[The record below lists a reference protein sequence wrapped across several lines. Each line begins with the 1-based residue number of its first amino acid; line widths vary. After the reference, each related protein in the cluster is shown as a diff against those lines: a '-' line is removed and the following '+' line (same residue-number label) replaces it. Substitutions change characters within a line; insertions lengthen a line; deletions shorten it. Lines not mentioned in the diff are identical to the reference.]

1 MIDVSAEQLN
11 IILNILK
18 QNMPGYEVRAFG
30 SRHKWTAKDYSDLDL
45 AVVGETKLDWKII
58 SNLKEAFEE
67 SNLPFRV
74 EVLDWHAISPEFR
87 ALIEAGYEVIQKR
100 QPAHGRTQTEGL
112 DMEDKGCKTV
122 KLKDCCTKIGS
133 GATPR
138 GGKEV
143 YLDEGSFSLIRSQNV
158 LDFFFSYNGLA
169 FIDKDQ
175 AYQLS
180 NVEIEEKDVLLNI
193 TGDSVARV
201 CQVPGTLLP
210 ARVNQHV
217 SIIRPDKS
225 KLVPEFLK
233 YFLLN
238 PKFKN
243 YMLGLASVGGTR
255 NALTKGMIEDFEINL
270 PSLSTQ
276 TRIAAIL
283 TALDDKIELNRQTNQ
298 TLEAIAQ
305 AIFKEWFVDFRFPH
319 SPLEG
324 WQAKPDGVDS
334 SLCPCPTG
342 RVDSLPAKPDGVDSP
357 LEGWQAKPDGVDSSL
372 RPCPTGGVDSLP
384 AKPTPLPSWQK
395 NSLFPFW
402 TLPKNHKLQERAKG
416 LRKQGILSEVVF
428 WKAFKDKKKLGW
440 DIDRQVIIGNFIV
453 DFFIPELGLVFEIDG
468 SSHNDKQEY
477 DQQRDAFLSSLQ
489 LKVVRISD
497 KDVLRNI
504 EGVWSFVTE
513 SIKDRVE
520 GLAEKS
526 PPRPL
531 GLKEKHPPRPSGTP
545 QEGNNPPRQ
554 ASPATPQEGNKYKD
568 DGGEMQDSELCPIP
582 KGWKVGKLSDFGNI
596 ICGKTPSKAND
607 NFFGGQIPF
616 IKIPDMHNSVFI
628 TNTEDSLS
636 EEGAQSQRNK
646 FIPPSSVIVSCIAT
660 VGLVAIT
667 SEKSQTNQQINA
679 IIPKEEYFAYYLY
692 YCALDLKEVLKDLG
706 SGGSATLNVNT
717 TSFSNIKCIMPSEE
731 VMRSFDSLT
740 KPIFEEILSIDHQ
753 SATLAAIRDAL
764 LPKLMNGEIEV

>member
-1 MIDVSAEQLN
+1 MSSKVWQ
-11 IILNILK
+11 
-18 QNMPGYEVRAFG
+18 
-30 SRHKWTAKDYSDLDL
+30 
-45 AVVGETKLDWKII
+45 
-58 SNLKEAFEE
+58 
-67 SNLPFRV
+67 
-74 EVLDWHAISPEFR
+74 
-87 ALIEAGYEVIQKR
+87 
-100 QPAHGRTQTEGL
+100 
-112 DMEDKGCKTV
+112 TV

-138 GGKEV
+138 GGKEA
-143 YLDEGSFSLIRSQNV
+143 YLDEGPFSLIRSQNV

-201 CQVPGTLLP
+201 CQVPSTLLP

-270 PSLSTQ
+270 PDLPTQ
-276 TRIAAIL
+276 HRIASIL
-283 TALDDKIELNRQTNQ
+283 SALDDKIELNRQTNQ

-334 SLCPCPTG
+334 SL
-342 RVDSLPAKPDGVDSP
+342 S
-357 LEGWQAKPDGVDSSL
+357 
-372 RPCPTGGVDSLP
+372 PCPTGGVDSLH
-384 AKPTPLPSWQK
+384 AKPTPLSSWQK

-402 TLPKNHKLQERAKG
+402 ALPKNHKLQERAKE

-477 DQQRDAFLSSLQ
+477 DQERDAFLSSLQ

-504 EGVWSFVTE
+504 EGVWSFVTK

-520 GLAEKS
+520 EMEEKS
-526 PPRPL
+526 PPRP
-531 GLKEKHPPRPSGTP
+531 SG
-545 QEGNNPPRQ
+545 
-554 ASPATPQEGNKYKD
+554 TPQEGNKYKD
-568 DGGEMQDSELCPIP
+568 DGGEMQDSELGSIP
-582 KGWKVGKLSDFGNI
+582 KGWRVVTFEDELEAERGLSYKGKGLATNDAMPMHNLNSVYEGGGYKFEGIKYYSGEYKEKHIVQPGDLIIANTEQGHKYLLIGYPAIVPYVFGNVGIYSHHIYRLRPRPHSYLTSDFLYQLLLQPEIREQVVGFANGTTVNMLKI
-596 ICGKTPSKAND
+596 EGLQKPKFVLPPRYLVSK
-607 NFFGGQIPF
+607 FFELAACIRLR
-616 IKIPDMHNSVFI
+616 H
-628 TNTEDSLS
+628 
-636 EEGAQSQRNK
+636 EE
-646 FIPPSSVIVSCIAT
+646 
-660 VGLVAIT
+660 
-667 SEKSQTNQQINA
+667 
-679 IIPKEEYFAYYLY
+679 
-692 YCALDLKEVLKDLG
+692 
-706 SGGSATLNVNT
+706 
-717 TSFSNIKCIMPSEE
+717 NIK
-731 VMRSFDSLT
+731 
-740 KPIFEEILSIDHQ
+740 Q

-764 LPKLMNGEIEV
+764 LPKLMNGEVSVDMEEIV

>member
-1 MIDVSAEQLN
+1 MS
-11 IILNILK
+11 
-18 QNMPGYEVRAFG
+18 
-30 SRHKWTAKDYSDLDL
+30 S
-45 AVVGETKLDWKII
+45 
-58 SNLKEAFEE
+58 KE
-67 SNLPFRV
+67 
-74 EVLDWHAISPEFR
+74 W
-87 ALIEAGYEVIQKR
+87 
-100 QPAHGRTQTEGL
+100 
-112 DMEDKGCKTV
+112 KTV

-138 GGKEV
+138 GGKEA
-143 YLDEGSFSLIRSQNV
+143 YLDKGTFSLIRSQNV

-169 FIDKDQ
+169 FIDKVQ
-175 AYQLS
+175 ASQLS

-217 SIIRPDKS
+217 SIIRPNKS
-225 KLVPEFLK
+225 KLIPEFLK

-238 PKFKN
+238 PRFKN

-270 PSLSTQ
+270 PDLPTQ

-283 TALDDKIELNRQTNQ
+283 SALDDKIELNRQANQ

-305 AIFKEWFVDFRFPH
+305 AIFKEWFVDFRYPH

-334 SLCPCPTG
+334 SLRSCPTG
-342 RVDSLPAKPDGVDSP
+342 RVDSLPAKPDGVDS
-357 LEGWQAKPDGVDSSL
+357 LQAKPASL
-372 RPCPTGGVDSLP
+372 S
-384 AKPTPLPSWQK
+384 SWQK

-402 TLPKNHKLQERAKG
+402 TLPKNHKLQERAKE

-453 DFFIPELGLVFEIDG
+453 DFFIQELGLVFEIDG

-477 DQQRDAFLSSLQ
+477 DQERDAFLSSLQ

-520 GLAEKS
+520 ELEAKS
-526 PPRPL
+526 
-531 GLKEKHPPRPSGTP
+531 PPRPSGTP
-545 QEGNNPPRQ
+545 QEKNPPRQ

-568 DGGEMQDSELCPIP
+568 DGGEMQPACALHADRDSELGHIP
-582 KGWKVGKLSDFGNI
+582 KGWRVGKLGEIVELNPKLAIKKGSYSEYVEMKDLSETSASILNHRKREFTSGSKFQNGDTLLARI
-596 ICGKTPSKAND
+596 TPCLENGKTGFVDFLPND
-607 NFFGGQIPF
+607 EIGWGSTEF
-616 IKIPDMHNSVFI
+616 IV
-628 TNTEDSLS
+628 LRA
-636 EEGAQSQRNK
+636 AQSNSPYFIYCLSRHAPFRDFAIQSMVGSSGRQRVVESILTE
-646 FIPPSSVIVSCIAT
+646 FPVVIGGKAVHKEFT
-660 VGLVAIT
+660 QLIT
-667 SEKSQTNQQINA
+667 PLFGE
-679 IIPKEEYFAYYLY
+679 
-692 YCALDLKEVLKDLG
+692 
-706 SGGSATLNVNT
+706 
-717 TSFSNIKCIMPSEE
+717 IKCNSE
-731 VMRSFDSLT
+731 
-740 KPIFEEILSIDHQ
+740 Q
-753 SATLAAIRDAL
+753 SATLATIRNAL